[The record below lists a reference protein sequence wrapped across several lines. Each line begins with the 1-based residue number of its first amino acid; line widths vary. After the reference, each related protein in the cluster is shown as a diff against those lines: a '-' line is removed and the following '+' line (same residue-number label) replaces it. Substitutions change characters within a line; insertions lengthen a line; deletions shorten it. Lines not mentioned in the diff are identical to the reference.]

1 MTDVMSNREI
11 IDATQDA
18 VLNAASSVVS
28 VLENTAN
35 ELSSHHHEPFY
46 LSAEFWVA
54 MSFVLA
60 VSFLVRPVGKLLVK
74 MLKKRALKIE
84 QRIAEANKLK
94 EEAQRLLADYERK
107 ARNAKKQAAAILVKS
122 EREIEMIKK
131 ESLAKLEIEM
141 ERRSKEAKDR
151 LKAAEDE
158 AMRDIADKTADL
170 TMTLVKRILANNLD
184 DRALGQMVDMAIEDL
199 EKIA

>member
-141 ERRSKEAKDR
+141 ERRSKEAKER